1 MVLDRCSVCREP
13 ILVDELIVVQALGK
27 AQSHLPCARHTTKCS
42 VMHLGM
48 IEVEHV
54 EQVKEVFGITRFVS
68 SAYRCDA
75 QTRDGRFIRIEYI
88 Q

>member
-1 MVLDRCSVCREP
+1 MCREP
-13 ILVDELIVVQALGK
+13 ILVDELIVVQSLGK
-27 AQSHLPCARHTTKCS
+27 SQSHLNCARHTAQAQ

-48 IEVEHV
+48 IDVEHV